1 MLSAAEIRDRAT
13 HLKSTLPP
21 HVRLIAVSKFV
32 PAAAIR
38 AAYEAGIRD
47 FGESR
52 VQEAAKKR
60 AELADLP
67 DITWHLIGHLQT
79 NKVRQALQL
88 FDWIH
93 SLDRWQLAERI
104 NTVLRE
110 TGIPSPRCL
119 LQVKLRP
126 DPQKYGWERWE
137 LEAVLPQLD
146 ALSHLHC
153 CGLMTILPL
162 GLPPAEQLQVF
173 QELRAWGE
181 TLSTQ
186 PWQHLQWQE
195 YSMGMTQDYP
205 LAVQA
210 GATMVR
216 IGTAIFGDRL
226 SPFPSTQPNAPE
238 ETRVTIPQYLRQSSH

>member
-1 MLSAAEIRDRAT
+1 MLSAAEIRDRAS

-21 HVRLIAVSKFV
+21 HVRLIAVSKFM

-52 VQEAAKKR
+52 VQEAASKR
-60 AELADLP
+60 AELADLT

-93 SLDRWQLAERI
+93 TVDRWKLAERI
-104 NTVLRE
+104 DTLLKER
-110 TGIPSPRCL
+110 GAASPRCL

-126 DPQKYGWERWE
+126 DPQKYGWEKSD
-137 LEAVLPQLD
+137 LEAALPQLD
-146 ALSHLHC
+146 ALLHLRC
-153 CGLMTILPL
+153 WGLMTILPL
-162 GLPPAEQLQVF
+162 GLAPSEQLQVF

-181 TLSTQ
+181 ELSTKG
-186 PWQHLQWQE
+186 WQQLRWQE

-216 IGTAIFGDRL
+216 IGTAIFGDR
-226 SPFPSTQPNAPE
+226 PSALKIQ
-238 ETRVTIPQYLRQSSH
+238 QQ

>member
-21 HVRLIAVSKFV
+21 HVRLIAVSKFM

-60 AELADLP
+60 SELADLT

-93 SLDRWQLAERI
+93 SVDRWPLAERM
-104 NTVLRE
+104 NSVLTE
-110 TGIPSPRCL
+110 TGLPSPHCL

-126 DPQKYGWERWE
+126 DPQKYGWEKSE
-137 LEAVLPQLD
+137 LEAALPQLD
-146 ALSHLHC
+146 ALSHLRC
-153 CGLMTILPL
+153 YGLMTILPL
-162 GLPPAEQLQVF
+162 GLSPSEQLQVF

-181 TLSTQ
+181 TLRTK
-186 PWQHLQWQE
+186 PWRQLWWQE
-195 YSMGMTQDYP
+195 YSMGMTQDYL

-216 IGTAIFGDRL
+216 IGTAIFGDRQ
-226 SPFPSTQPNAPE
+226 STL
-238 ETRVTIPQYLRQSSH
+238 ETYHD

>member
-1 MLSAAEIRDRAT
+1 MLSPIEIRERVHQIKAS
-13 HLKSTLPP
+13 LPSTT
-21 HVRLIAVSKFV
+21 RLIAVSKYV
-32 PAAAIR
+32 PAALMR

-52 VQEAAKKR
+52 VQEAACKR
-60 AELADLP
+60 LELQDLT

-79 NKVRQALQL
+79 NKVRQALTL

-93 SLDRWQLAERI
+93 TVDRLKLAERI
-104 NTVLRE
+104 NSVLAE
-110 TGIPSPRCL
+110 TGQTPPHCL

-126 DPQKYGWERWE
+126 DPQKYGWERAQ
-137 LEAVLPQLD
+137 LEEALPQLD
-146 ALSHLHC
+146 RLPYLRCH
-153 CGLMTILPL
+153 GLMTILPL
-162 GLPPAEQLQVF
+162 GLSPSEQLQVF
-173 QELRAWGE
+173 QELRAWGD

-186 PWQHLQWQE
+186 SWQRLQWHE

-216 IGTAIFGDRL
+216 IGTAIFGHREL
-226 SPFPSTQPNAPE
+226 ASA
-238 ETRVTIPQYLRQSSH
+238 L

>member
-1 MLSAAEIRDRAT
+1 MLSPAEIRDRAS

-21 HVRLIAVSKFV
+21 QVRLIAVSKFM

-52 VQEAAKKR
+52 VQEAASKR
-60 AELADLP
+60 AELADLT

-93 SLDRWQLAERI
+93 TIDRWKLAERI
-104 NTVLRE
+104 DTLLKE
-110 TGIPSPRCL
+110 MGAASPRCL

-126 DPQKYGWERWE
+126 DPQKYGWERS
-137 LEAVLPQLD
+137 AAGRPALPQLD
-146 ALSHLHC
+146 ALSHLRC

-162 GLPPAEQLQVF
+162 GLPPSEQLQVF

-181 TLSTQ
+181 ELSTK
-186 PWQHLQWQE
+186 PWQQLQWQE

-216 IGTAIFGDRL
+216 IGTAIFGDRQSAL
-226 SPFPSTQPNAPE
+226 A
-238 ETRVTIPQYLRQSSH
+238 IRQE

>member
-1 MLSAAEIRDRAT
+1 MLSAAEIRDRAS

-21 HVRLIAVSKFV
+21 HVRLIAVSKFM

-52 VQEAAKKR
+52 VQEAASKR
-60 AELADLP
+60 AELADLT

-93 SLDRWQLAERI
+93 TVDRWKLAERI
-104 NTVLRE
+104 DTLLKE
-110 TGIPSPRCL
+110 MGAASPRCL

-126 DPQKYGWERWE
+126 DPQKYGWEKSD
-137 LEAVLPQLD
+137 LEAALPQLD
-146 ALSHLHC
+146 ALLHLRC
-153 CGLMTILPL
+153 WGLMTILPL
-162 GLPPAEQLQVF
+162 GLAPSEQLQVF

-181 TLSTQ
+181 ELSTKG
-186 PWQHLQWQE
+186 WQQLRWQE

-216 IGTAIFGDRL
+216 IGTAIFGDR
-226 SPFPSTQPNAPE
+226 PSALKIQ
-238 ETRVTIPQYLRQSSH
+238 QQ

>member
-1 MLSAAEIRDRAT
+1 M
-13 HLKSTLPP
+13 
-21 HVRLIAVSKFV
+21 

-52 VQEAAKKR
+52 VQEAASKR
-60 AELADLP
+60 TELADLT

-88 FDWIH
+88 FNWIH
-93 SLDRWQLAERI
+93 TVDRWKLAERI
-104 NTVLRE
+104 NAILRE
-110 TGIPSPRCL
+110 TDAPSPHCL

-126 DPQKYGWERWE
+126 DPKNTAGKDRTGSSPSPTRCP
-137 LEAVLPQLD
+137 LPS
-146 ALSHLHC
+146 ALLWPDDDSA
-153 CGLMTILPL
+153 L
-162 GLPPAEQLQVF
+162 GVAPAEQLQVF

-181 TLSTQ
+181 ELRTK
-186 PWQHLQWQE
+186 PWQQLQWQE

-216 IGTAIFGDRL
+216 IGTAIFGDRQATL
-226 SPFPSTQPNAPE
+226 E
-238 ETRVTIPQYLRQSSH
+238 IHHE